1 MEHKWKDT
9 GGNTG
14 SGSVVFK
21 GGSCGAGLSACS
33 STEVPAAGDVAHTVS
48 THQDL
53 VRRRRAL
60 RAIIRRGTVTGRA
73 TGITEQFL
81 YYDVLQAPGVRGSAR
96 SNL

>member
-21 GGSCGAGLSACS
+21 GGSRGTGLGACS
-33 STEVPAAGDVAHTVS
+33 STEVPAVGDVAHTVP

-53 VRRRRAL
+53 VHRRRAL
-60 RAIIRRGTVTGRA
+60 SAVVRRGTVTGRT

-81 YYDVLQAPGVRGSAR
+81 YHNVLHAPRVCGSAR